1 MNRSVRWYDLITI
14 NSYWFALST
23 RSQTISP
30 LIVPLLVQLFVGEEN
45 KGSAV
50 GQIRL
55 WALMTAVLV
64 QALMGMLSDRSTAP
78 LGRRRPFII
87 FGTIGEILVFTLIGF
102 SAGLSGETGYWVLFG
117 LYIFSMIFSNTAQ
130 AGTQGLIPD
139 LAPEAML
146 GRFSGVKAIFELPL
160 PLIFV
165 SVLIGPLVAREKI
178 WAALIL
184 VMAVLA
190 VCAAITMTVKEERQA
205 KAPFKVDWKP
215 FANLIGMTAVFTG
228 LILAMG
234 ALVQW
239 YLRQPLSF
247 NSWQRSLLTGAVGV
261 AAMTI
266 AIGAG
271 VTASLRIGA
280 GKAGQTL
287 PSFKWWVVNRLAFL
301 AGSTNV
307 ATFLLFFLQ
316 ERFAGMEAEKAA
328 GPASQIL
335 LVVGIFILLTAFS
348 GGWLAD
354 RYGKKNLVIAAGL
367 LAAAGMGV
375 IVFFHDLLGVYIGG
389 SIVGVGIGLFYSAN
403 WALGTEIV
411 PHEQAGRF
419 LGLSNLAGAGA
430 GAIGAY
436 IGGPIADVM
445 GYTYIL
451 GLYAI
456 LFLISII
463 AIMKV
468 KEPTQSLLST

>member
-1 MNRSVRWYDLITI
+1 MTRPIRWHDLITI

-30 LIVPLLVQLFVGEEN
+30 LIIPLLVQLFVGEEI

-50 GQIRL
+50 GQMRL

-64 QALMGMLSDRSTAP
+64 QALAGMLSDRSTSP
-78 LGRRRPFII
+78 LGRRRPFIL
-87 FGTIGEILVFTLIGF
+87 FGTVGEVIVFTLIGF
-102 SAGLSGETGYWVLFG
+102 STGLSGETGYWVLFG

-139 LAPEAML
+139 LSPESMR
-146 GRFSGVKAIFELPL
+146 GRFSGVKAILELPL

-165 SVLIGPLVAREKI
+165 SVLVGPLVARGEI
-178 WAALIL
+178 WTALIL
-184 VMAVLA
+184 VMAVLIL
-190 VCAAITMTVKEERQA
+190 CAAITMTVKEQRQEHP
-205 KAPFKVDWKP
+205 PFKVDWRP
-215 FANLIGMTAVFTG
+215 FLQLVFMTAVFTL
-228 LILAMG
+228 LILGMG
-234 ALVQW
+234 AIVQW
-239 YLRQPLSF
+239 FLHLPLDLLP
-247 NSWQRSLLTGAVGV
+247 WQQSILTAAVGV
-261 AAMTI
+261 AAMT
-266 AIGAG
+266 AAVG
-271 VTASLRIGA
+271 VGVIASLRIGM
-280 GKAGQTL
+280 GKEVQAL

-316 ERFAGMEAEKAA
+316 ERFSGMEAEKAA
-328 GPASQIL
+328 GPASRIL

-354 RYGKKNLVIAAGL
+354 RYGKKILIIAAGVL
-367 LAAAGMGV
+367 SAFGMG
-375 IVFFHDLLGVYIGG
+375 IIILFREMSAVYIGG

-411 PHEQAGRF
+411 PREQAGRF
-419 LGLSNLAGAGA
+419 LGMSNLAGAGA

-436 IGGPIADVM
+436 IGGPIADSM
-445 GYTYIL
+445 GYTFVL
-451 GLYAI
+451 GMYTI

-463 AIMKV
+463 AVTKV
-468 KEPTQSLLST
+468 KENQQPG

>member
-1 MNRSVRWYDLITI
+1 MNRTVRWYDLITI

-30 LIVPLLVQLFVGEEN
+30 LIVPLLVQGFVGEEV

-64 QALMGMLSDRSTAP
+64 QALMGLLSDRSTAP
-78 LGRRRPFII
+78 LGRRRPFILA
-87 FGTIGEILVFTLIGF
+87 GTLGEILVFTLIGL

-117 LYIFSMIFSNTAQ
+117 LYIASMVFSNTAQ

-139 LAPEAML
+139 LAPESMH

-165 SVLIGPLVAREKI
+165 SVLVGPMVARGQI
-178 WAALIL
+178 WMALIL

-190 VCAAITMTVKEERQA
+190 ACAAVTMTVKEQRQPR
-205 KAPFKVDWKP
+205 APFKMDWKP
-215 FANLIGMTAVFTG
+215 FANLVGMTAVFTA

-239 YLRQPLSF
+239 YLRQPLAF

-266 AIGAG
+266 AVGGG

-280 GKAGQTL
+280 GKTGLAL
-287 PSFKWWVVNRLAFL
+287 PSFRWWVVNRLAFM

-354 RYGKKNLVIAAGL
+354 RYGKKPLVIAAGL
-367 LAAAGMGV
+367 LAAAGMGIIIFIPV
-375 IVFFHDLLGVYIGG
+375 LPAVYVGG
-389 SIVGVGIGLFYSAN
+389 SIVGIGIGLFYSAN
-403 WALGTEIV
+403 WALGMELV
-411 PHEQAGRF
+411 PHEKAGLF

-436 IGGPIADVM
+436 IGGPIADSL
-445 GYTYIL
+445 GFTYIL
-451 GLYAI
+451 GVYTF
-456 LFLISII
+456 LFLISILAMI
-463 AIMKV
+463 GV
-468 KEPTQSLLST
+468 KERRQPA